1 MVVDLGAQ
9 RILLAQNGQLVKAR
23 GGSSSA
29 TWDAISRPLAGQRIA
44 SVALHGIRRSVTV
57 NAEQSPDV
65 RGDVDDVT
73 EPLEDQYFVSHVAV
87 RTLAPGDTEGT
98 TDVRVDFGGSI
109 VHAPAG
115 SSLKDL
121 ATITAR
127 ILNYRDPASPE
138 QMVTILGAG
147 RTDTASQK
155 TLVRAI
161 RGKSDDRYPHYAAT
175 R

>member
-138 QMVTILGAG
+138 QMVSILGAE
-147 RTDTASQK
+147 RTEHGLTEDA
-155 TLVRAI
+155 RP
-161 RGKSDDRYPHYAAT
+161 SDPGEI
-175 R
+175 

>member
-44 SVALHGIRRSVTV
+44 SVALHGIWRSVTV

-147 RTDTASQK
+147 PTEYGLTEAARP
-155 TLVRAI
+155 
-161 RGKSDDRYPHYAAT
+161 SDPGEI
-175 R
+175 

>member
-1 MVVDLGAQ
+1 M
-9 RILLAQNGQLVKAR
+9 
-23 GGSSSA
+23 
-29 TWDAISRPLAGQRIA
+29 
-44 SVALHGIRRSVTV
+44 TV

-73 EPLEDQYFVSHVAV
+73 EPLEDQYFVSHVAA
-87 RTLAPGDTEGT
+87 RKLAPGDTEGT

-115 SSLKDL
+115 PSLKDL

-138 QMVTILGAG
+138 QMVTILGPG
-147 RTDTASQK
+147 RTEYGLTEDAR
-155 TLVRAI
+155 L
-161 RGKSDDRYPHYAAT
+161 SDPGEI
-175 R
+175 